1 MLNSLLEH
9 WETAP
14 RPLLTESLARPPVRL
29 LHGVE
34 HDLRVQQQP
43 VKEVSGA
50 ALGLADDVEEGQAA
64 QTEQPAVF
72 VPLQVAAK
80 VGPQLV
86 AHGLEAAGAQRE
98 QVLPVGVSVWLPGE
112 LLIPAGALDAGQE
125 MARNYRKQLRRWR
138 DKMS

>member
-1 MLNSLLEH
+1 M
-9 WETAP
+9 
-14 RPLLTESLARPPVRL
+14 RL

-43 VKEVSGA
+43 VKEVGGA

-64 QTEQPAVF
+64 QTQQPAV
-72 VPLQVAAK
+72 VALPQVAAK

-98 QVLPVGVSVWLPGE
+98 QVPPVGVGGWLAGE
-112 LLIPAGALDAGQE
+112 LLVPAGALDAGQE
-125 MARNYRKQLRRWR
+125 MARNYRKQLRRWGTKCR
-138 DKMS
+138 E